1 MSLLNPMCWL
11 CMHVCVCVHVH
22 VLTLCHFSHVWLFA
36 TPWTIAHMGPLAWD
50 SPGKNTGVGCG
61 ALLQEIFPTQG
72 SKLHLLYLLHRQEG
86 SLPLAPPGKS
96 FTETI
101 ARHWHWRP
109 TCPPAYTMK
118 ALQRGPVAP
127 RPRAQQDTSNLQAMG
142 TNNFLLLPPILPNI
156 SLRLISLRHSNMES
170 FLHWCCVVPPDS
182 WATMERILRY
192 FETQN
197 RKRTV
202 IACSG
207 SLHAKS
213 KGPVVQVSWNK

>member
-1 MSLLNPMCWL
+1 MCAKSLQWCP
-11 CMHVCVCVHVH
+11 
-22 VLTLCHFSHVWLFA
+22 TLCNLMA
-36 TPWTIAHMGPLAWD
+36 
-50 SPGKNTGVGCG
+50 
-61 ALLQEIFPTQG
+61 QG
-72 SKLHLLYLLHRQEG
+72 SNLHLLYLLHRQEG

-142 TNNFLLLPPILPNI
+142 TNNFLLLPLILPNI
-156 SLRLISLRHSNMES
+156 SLRLISLKHSNMES

-213 KGPVVQVSWNK
+213 KGPVVQVFWNK

>member
-1 MSLLNPMCWL
+1 MFNSHKRFTSMDVPWCIQSFSSCWT
-11 CMHVCVCVHVH
+11 CVCVCVCEVTS
-22 VLTLCHFSHVWLFA
+22 VVSDSLQPQGLSLTRLLC
-36 TPWTIAHMGPLAWD
+36 PWD

-61 ALLQEIFPTQG
+61 ALLQGIFPTQG

-142 TNNFLLLPPILPNI
+142 TI
-156 SLRLISLRHSNMES
+156 S
-170 FLHWCCVVPPDS
+170 F
-182 WATMERILRY
+182 
-192 FETQN
+192 
-197 RKRTV
+197 
-202 IACSG
+202 CSPR
-207 SLHAKS
+207 SC
-213 KGPVVQVSWNK
+213 PT